1 MRESHPPH
9 SHHGFGSLPPL
20 KGADS
25 SEGVS
30 GKVDIHDYRK
40 RLESAKRLLQ
50 ESEILQKDKELI
62 LKFTDVLRAE
72 RISLGRVAKYIYNL
86 KVLSEMLLQQSKSD
100 TGFDSTD
107 KKTIDTLII
116 RINENGR
123 YTPHTKRDFVIAL
136 KRFYQWLRA
145 PPEEYP
151 SWKRKHRYPEE
162 VDDLSTNL
170 KLNETTL
177 PWDLLSQDEVSKLIG
192 AATHPML
199 KAFVAFSDE
208 LGPRPG
214 EILGMRIRDVVF
226 DGTDLLCRL
235 AGKTGTRVE
244 YIVKSASLL
253 SQWLDAHP
261 FKDNPDSPLWLNLNN
276 NNRHE
281 RWSYAACKKA
291 LKMLAGRA
299 GVRKNVNPYVFR
311 HTAASRDAKLGFTE
325 AQLCLKYGWV
335 FGSKMPRVY
344 IHLAGT
350 DLREKVMEVYAGM
363 EVEKREPQTIKCPRC
378 SALNNP
384 GQNYCYTCGSPLSP
398 QGRSI
403 EVEELK
409 RDVREIKDVLRS
421 LLQRGTGA

>member
-1 MRESHPPH
+1 M
-9 SHHGFGSLPPL
+9 
-20 KGADS
+20 
-25 SEGVS
+25 SER
-30 GKVDIHDYRK
+30 VDIHDYRK
-40 RLESAKRLLQ
+40 RLERATRLLR
-50 ESEILQKDKELI
+50 ESEIPQHDKELI

-86 KVLSEMLLQQSKSD
+86 KVLSEMLFQQTKSD
-100 TGFDSTD
+100 VGFDGAD
-107 KKTIDTLII
+107 KKLVDVLII
-116 RINENGR
+116 GINENSK
-123 YTPHTKRDFVIAL
+123 YTPHTKRDFIIAL

-145 PPEEYP
+145 PPDEYP
-151 SWKRKHRYPEE
+151 SWKRKHRYPVE

-177 PWDLLSQDEVSKLIG
+177 PWDLLGQEEVSKIIG
-192 AATHPML
+192 AATQPML
-199 KAFVAFSDE
+199 KAFVALSDE

-214 EILGMRIRDVVF
+214 EILPMRVRDVVF

-235 AGKTGTRVE
+235 GGKTGTRVE

-253 SQWLDAHP
+253 SQWLDTHP
-261 FKDNPDSPLWLNLNN
+261 FKDNPDSSLWLNLNN

-299 GVRKNVNPYVFR
+299 EVRKKVNPYVFR
-311 HTAASRDAKLGFTE
+311 HTAASRDARLGFTE

-350 DLREKVMEVYAGM
+350 DLREKVMEVYAGR
-363 EVEKREPQTIKCPRC
+363 EVERREPQTVKCLRC

-398 QGRSI
+398 QSRSI

-409 RDVREIKDVLRS
+409 RDVSEIKDALRS

>member
-1 MRESHPPH
+1 M
-9 SHHGFGSLPPL
+9 
-20 KGADS
+20 
-25 SEGVS
+25 S
-30 GKVDIHDYRK
+30 GRVDIHDYRK
-40 RLESAKRLLQ
+40 RLDRATRLLQ
-50 ESEILQKDKELI
+50 ESKIPRHDRELI
-62 LKFTDVLRAE
+62 LKFVEVLRVE

-86 KVLSEMLLQQSKSD
+86 KVLSEMLLRQTD
-100 TGFDSTD
+100 GVTGLDNAD
-107 KKTIDTLII
+107 KKTVGALII
-116 RINENGR
+116 SINEHNK

-145 PPEEYP
+145 SPEEYS

-177 PWDLLSQDEVSKLIG
+177 PWNLLSQDEVSRIVG
-192 AATHPML
+192 AAAHPML
-199 KAFVAFSDE
+199 KAFVTLSDE

-214 EILGMRIRDVVF
+214 EILGMSIGDVVF

-235 AGKTGTRVE
+235 GGKTGTRVE
-244 YIVKSASLL
+244 YVVKSASLL

-261 FKDNPDSPLWLNLNN
+261 FKGNTDSPLWLNLNN

-291 LKMLAGRA
+291 LKMLARQT
-299 GVRKNVNPYVFR
+299 GVKKRINPYVFR

-350 DLREKVMEVYAGM
+350 DLREKVMEAYAGK
-363 EVEKREPQTIKCPRC
+363 EVEKREPQTVKCPRC

-384 GQNYCYTCGSPLSP
+384 GQNYCYTCGSPLNP
-398 QGRSI
+398 QGRAI

-409 RDVREIKDVLRS
+409 KDVREIKDALRS

>member
-1 MRESHPPH
+1 
-9 SHHGFGSLPPL
+9 
-20 KGADS
+20 
-25 SEGVS
+25 VS
-30 GKVDIHDYRK
+30 GRVDIHDYRK
-40 RLESAKRLLQ
+40 RLERAERLLQ
-50 ESEILQKDKELI
+50 ESKIPRQDKELI
-62 LKFTDVLRAE
+62 LKFADVLRAE

-86 KVLSEMLLQQSKSD
+86 KVLSQMLIRQTKGVADLD
-100 TGFDSTD
+100 GVE
-107 KKTIDTLII
+107 KKTIDALII
-116 RINENGR
+116 SINENSK
-123 YTPHTKRDFVIAL
+123 YTPHTKRDFIIAL

-170 KLNETTL
+170 KLNESTI
-177 PWDLLSQDEVSKLIG
+177 PWNLLSQDEASKL
-192 AATHPML
+192 AAVATHPML
-199 KAFVAFSDE
+199 KAFVTLSDE

-214 EILGMRIRDVVF
+214 EVLGMRMRDVVF

-235 AGKTGTRVE
+235 RGKTGTRVE
-244 YIVKSASLL
+244 YVVKSASLL
-253 SQWLDAHP
+253 SQWLDTHP
-261 FKDNPDSPLWLNLNN
+261 FKDDPDSPLWLNLNN

-281 RWSYAACKKA
+281 SWSYAACKKA
-291 LKMLAGRA
+291 LKMLAKRA
-299 GVRKNVNPYVFR
+299 GMRKKVNPYVFR
-311 HTAASRDAKLGFTE
+311 HTAASRDARLGFTE

-350 DLREKVMEVYAGM
+350 DLREKVMEAYGGK
-363 EVEKREPQTIKCPRC
+363 EVEKKEPQTVKCPRC

-384 GQNYCYTCGSPLSP
+384 GQKYCYTCGSPLNP

-409 RDVREIKDVLRS
+409 RDVKEIKDAIRS
-421 LLQRGTGA
+421 LLQRGTGV